1 MRISKKMEAAL
12 NEQINAELYSS
23 YLYYAMAAYLEAEN
37 FRGMANWMKVQAQEE
52 LVHVTKFFE
61 YVNERGGRVVL
72 DAIAKPP
79 SEWDSPADAFAQA
92 YAHEQMISDR
102 INRLVAIAEEEKDRA
117 TLAFLQW
124 FVTEQVEEESSAKT
138 VADQLAMLAGASHTL
153 FMMDRELGQR
163 TFTPPAATP

>member
-138 VADQLAMLAGASHTL
+138 VADQLAMLAGAPHTL